1 MGKPWEPFGYPSKC
15 GPVGRFSSMA
25 AGRGPPPM
33 SLPPIE
39 LIEAGTATS
48 LPTDALLA
56 KSVPVPADI
65 ARFPGQVVV
74 PLEELLGPRGD
85 DLQICCRGSRGECFA
100 FDALKLADYSLLSTN
115 TPSWKLVPAGRRQ
128 LAEITT
134 PRFVLREVVSIEI
147 GRDLAAKALS
157 DQVYTNLTDALME
170 PQSVRFLSLTSA
182 GLERF
187 PKGVLELANLESLN
201 LGNNSIEALPPEI
214 GELRQLRVLKLSR
227 NKLRTLP
234 EEIGR
239 LKQLNELHV
248 SRNQLE
254 SLPEKLWNL
263 AELQLLNLGTNR
275 LKHVPDELAQL
286 KNLRELELADNP
298 IPPGERERIARLVP
312 QAKIEW

>member
-1 MGKPWEPFGYPSKC
+1 
-15 GPVGRFSSMA
+15 MA
-25 AGRGPPPM
+25 ACVAAGHGPSPM

-39 LIEAGTATS
+39 LTEAGSTTS
-48 LPTDALLA
+48 LSAESLLA
-56 KSVPVPADI
+56 RALPVPPDI

-74 PLEELLGPRGD
+74 PLDELLPERSV
-85 DLQICCRGSRGECFA
+85 DLQVCCRGSRGECFA
-100 FDALKLADYSLLSTN
+100 FDVAKLEDYSLLSTN
-115 TPSWKLVPAGRRQ
+115 SPGWKLVPAGRKQ

-170 PQSVRFLSLTSA
+170 PHGVRFLSLTSA

-187 PKGVLELANLESLN
+187 PKGALELTNLESLN
-201 LGNNSIEALPPEI
+201 LGNNAIETVPPDI
-214 GELRQLRVLKLSR
+214 GELRQLKVLKLSR
-227 NKLRTLP
+227 NRLRTLP

-248 SRNQLE
+248 SRNQLA

-263 AELQLLNLGTNR
+263 PDLQLLNLGANQ
-275 LKHVPDELAQL
+275 LKHVPDEIAQL
-286 KNLRELELADNP
+286 HNLRELELADNP
-298 IPPGERERIARLVP
+298 IPPGERERIAQLVP
-312 QAKIEW
+312 HAKIEW